1 MSTFL
6 VMFCWTACI
15 ISFGISDSFLAD
27 TILTSSYF
35 QKVILSITGL
45 VCIWSSFDLEFI
57 SIIEWKQELLLEIQT
72 TTIGSTDVHLKW
84 LLLYA
89 FYFLSLLVVVFL
101 LKGKKAFPKQ
111 VCIEISYFY
120 YVHKDFCKCNV
131 RDAVFHNGC
140 RVFGYYV
147 PLDQYFLNSWQLHFI
162 IGIVT
167 LSIEGF
173 VSVITSEL

>member
-1 MSTFL
+1 MLKKLSVSCWMSTFL

-89 FYFLSLLVVVFL
+89 KILLPFSSCSSILAEGKKGFSQTGVHRNFIFL
-101 LKGKKAFPKQ
+101 L
-111 VCIEISYFY
+111 CS
-120 YVHKDFCKCNV
+120 
-131 RDAVFHNGC
+131 
-140 RVFGYYV
+140 
-147 PLDQYFLNSWQLHFI
+147 
-162 IGIVT
+162 
-167 LSIEGF
+167 
-173 VSVITSEL
+173 